1 MSDFEEIYIQYYEAV
16 YQYVYSLCFNQEV
29 AKDITSQTFFKAIE
43 NIGKFNY
50 DCKIYVWLCQIAKNT
65 YFTFYKK
72 QKRQIPLD
80 DCMLFS
86 VNSETDME
94 SALSDRESVSE
105 IKAAIEKLE
114 NPYRQVF
121 SLRIFSELPFADIG
135 KHFGKSDSWARVI
148 FYRAKT
154 KIRSELNERM

>member
-1 MSDFEEIYIQYYEAV
+1 MSDFDEIYAQYYEAV
-16 YQYVYSLCFNQEV
+16 YQYVYSLCFNKEV
-29 AKDITSQTFFKAIE
+29 AKDITSQTFLKAFE

-72 QKRQIPLD
+72 QKWQIPLE
-80 DCMLFS
+80 DCIRLS
-86 VNSETDME
+86 AKSETDIE
-94 SALSDRESVSE
+94 SELSDRESVSE
-105 IKAAIEKLE
+105 IKAALEKLE

-121 SLRIFSELPFADIG
+121 SLRIFSELSFADIG
-135 KHFGKSDSWARVI
+135 KLFGKSDSWARVI